1 MEPQT
6 QDRIITLRPG
16 RPTKYTKETPR
27 RVMKYIK
34 MCQEKKDFITI
45 EQLASQL
52 GVGTRTLYA
61 WEKEHSEFQ
70 HTLDML
76 RDAQRDQLIRG
87 GIQNKLHPGVSI
99 FLLKASHGMQ
109 DRQPLVHATQNNNFN
124 VSPELMAEAIKLT
137 KEKYPDF
144 MGTPDVAGE
153 EEEN

>member
-1 MEPQT
+1 
-6 QDRIITLRPG
+6 
-16 RPTKYTKETPR
+16 
-27 RVMKYIK
+27 MKYIK

-87 GIQNKLHPGVSI
+87 GIQNKLNAGVSI

-144 MGTPDVAGE
+144 MGTPDVTGE
-153 EEEN
+153 EEEK